1 MRNKYYMYIAKVP
14 PWGEGLLYCK
24 SSGRLIYYVEG
35 LLYDTGTLSKSNKKQ
50 IVETEA
56 KLIPL

>member
-1 MRNKYYMYIAKVP
+1 M
-14 PWGEGLLYCK
+14 GE
-24 SSGRLIYYVEG
+24 V